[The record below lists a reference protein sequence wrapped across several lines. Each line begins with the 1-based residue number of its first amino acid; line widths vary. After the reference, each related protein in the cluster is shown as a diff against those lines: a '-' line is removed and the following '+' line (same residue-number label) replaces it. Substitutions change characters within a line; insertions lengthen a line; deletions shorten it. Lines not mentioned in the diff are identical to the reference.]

1 MYVGKHGSTVL
12 RLTNVSSFDQILPV
26 FVSILLL
33 FCNHPPNYFSAI
45 FRLSFLHSSTILC
58 QISISCVSTRTLAKT
73 SPHRT
78 LTRMLGWMTPRT
90 TTALTFHLRIALQ
103 AQQDLA
109 PALVIHGIRDR
120 KKLSFNPQ
128 SLSTSL
134 SPSLPQFLSPFVSP
148 FFFQQVQPPTTLSFL
163 DIPGA
168 GPFRLNANPAMAH
181 LQTMPE

>member
-1 MYVGKHGSTVL
+1 
-12 RLTNVSSFDQILPV
+12 
-26 FVSILLL
+26 
-33 FCNHPPNYFSAI
+33 
-45 FRLSFLHSSTILC
+45 
-58 QISISCVSTRTLAKT
+58 
-73 SPHRT
+73 
-78 LTRMLGWMTPRT
+78 MLGWMTPRT
-90 TTALTFHLRIALQ
+90 TTALTFHLRITLQ

-109 PALVIHGIRDR
+109 PALVIHGIRDC

-168 GPFRLNANPAMAH
+168 WPVSPQCEPDHGAPRNDAGMSLLTVVGGWATVLSAGFLTIPQLLRSASSAKKMQLEQLLRLSYTLGSLPVGVRVWPVGACGCRRLHDSGGEVREMAWR
-181 LQTMPE
+181 T